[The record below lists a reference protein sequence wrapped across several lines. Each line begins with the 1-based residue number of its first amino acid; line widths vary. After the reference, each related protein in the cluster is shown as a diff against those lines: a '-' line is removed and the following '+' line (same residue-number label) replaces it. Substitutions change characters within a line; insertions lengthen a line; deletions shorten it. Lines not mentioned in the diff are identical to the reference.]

1 MTTDKPG
8 FHGTIEV
15 RKRKGENWETLKI
28 FTYNA
33 RHQTFHVPAG
43 SQTDF
48 ASVPRP
54 LAWLIPRAGDSVP
67 AAILHDHLW
76 RKEAPNGRI
85 TYREAD
91 GILRQ
96 ALRRRNVPFILRW
109 LAWTAVRWGALTRR
123 NGHKQWWK
131 DAPLVITWTLLAT
144 PIVLP
149 AATLVTI
156 SLLVIKLAETLTW
169 LILKPT
175 TRTKRVNKPT
185 IGTTT

>member
-1 MTTDKPG
+1 MTTKPG
-8 FHGTIEV
+8 FHGAIAV
-15 RKRKGENWETLKI
+15 RKRKGENWETLQD
-28 FTYNA
+28 FTYTANK
-33 RHQTFHVPAG
+33 QTFTVPAG
-43 SQTDF
+43 SKTDF
-48 ASVPRP
+48 ASQPRT
-54 LAWLIPRAGDSVP
+54 LAWLIPKAGDSVP

-76 RKEAPNGRI
+76 RKEAPAGRI

-109 LAWTAVRWGALTRR
+109 LAWTAVRWGSLTRP
-123 NGHKQWWK
+123 GGTKDWWK
-131 DAPLVITWTLLAT
+131 DTPLVLTWTLLAL
-144 PIVLP
+144 PVVLP
-149 AATLVTI
+149 PAITVAAALI
-156 SLLVIKLAETLTW
+156 VIQLAETLTW